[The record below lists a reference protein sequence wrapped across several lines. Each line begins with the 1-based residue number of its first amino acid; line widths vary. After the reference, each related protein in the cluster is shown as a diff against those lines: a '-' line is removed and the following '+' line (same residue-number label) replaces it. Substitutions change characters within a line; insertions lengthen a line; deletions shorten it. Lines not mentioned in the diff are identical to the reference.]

1 MRRSATFGLGAKWP
15 HSVLTPLSCHN
26 NVFVETHIVR
36 RQFELAV
43 KALVS
48 VNEGI
53 MQLSTQQQM
62 LVEQRLTNEKK
73 STGVAY
79 LLWFFL
85 GGFSAHRFYLGSPGT
100 AAGQIALIWI
110 GVILSGIFI
119 GIPLLIAGLVW
130 LFIDLFLIGGLVQK
144 DAGEKRARLINEVAL
159 TTRAEP

>member
-1 MRRSATFGLGAKWP
+1 
-15 HSVLTPLSCHN
+15 
-26 NVFVETHIVR
+26 
-36 RQFELAV
+36 
-43 KALVS
+43 
-48 VNEGI
+48 
-53 MQLSTQQQM
+53 MQLSTQQQI

-100 AAGQIALIWI
+100 AVGQIALIWV

-130 LFIDLFLIGGLVQK
+130 LFVDLFLIGGLVQK